1 MKAAILAGGMGTRLQ
16 EFTTLIPK
24 PMVEIGARPILWHI
38 MKGYAQHGVREF
50 TLALGYKGN
59 IIKQFFIDYP
69 RLTGSVRVDLGRGEI
84 SVPAPRHEDWVVDLV
99 DTGEAAQTGA
109 RLARLKSYLGKETF
123 FLTYGDGVSNVDFSA
138 LLAFHRRMG
147 RLVTLTAV
155 RPPARF
161 GALNIEGGA
170 VKQFMEKPQD
180 SSGWVNGGFF
190 VCEPKIFDYVTD
202 QDGCVLEHK
211 PMERLACNGQI
222 AAFQHS
228 GFWHS
233 MDTVRDV
240 GALNEMWKSGRPVW
254 KTWSD

>member
-69 RLTGSVRVDLGRGEI
+69 RLTGSVRVDLGHGEI

-147 RLVTLTAV
+147 RLATLTAV

-161 GALNIEGGA
+161 GALRIDDQM
-170 VKQFMEKPQD
+170 VSQFSEKPHD
-180 SSGWVNGGFF
+180 GDGWVNGGFF
-190 VCEPKIFDYVTD
+190 VCEPAIFDYVSPEDT
-202 QDGCVLEHK
+202 CVLEHA
-211 PMERLACNGQI
+211 PLERLAQDGQL

-228 GFWHS
+228 DFWHS
-233 MDTVRDV
+233 MDTIRDV
-240 GALNEMWKSGRPVW
+240 HVLNELWKSGRAAW
-254 KTWSD
+254 KNWSD